1 MSSHNQQHKA
11 CFKNIIVEK
20 WDSLGDVSVAG
31 SHVLEGTGGLKRSS
45 QPSERCN
52 VINLV
57 CCYVWSTPLCKQ
69 VQVESILKIIT
80 DKTSFFHVSKLCLQM
95 ASVSLVHVTRLVF
108 QGLSSQGHP
117 CSATFHLCVLGVPGN
132 GRAVPATDAPAA
144 SAAVQLH
151 GVLAPSPLLCCP
163 PTWPSTGKHKGKGTS
178 KQAPAGN
185 CRRRHS
191 AFDGAKHHF
200 PQKNC

>member
-1 MSSHNQQHKA
+1 MFAN
-11 CFKNIIVEK
+11 
-20 WDSLGDVSVAG
+20 
-31 SHVLEGTGGLKRSS
+31 
-45 QPSERCN
+45 
-52 VINLV
+52 
-57 CCYVWSTPLCKQ
+57 
-69 VQVESILKIIT
+69 
-80 DKTSFFHVSKLCLQM
+80 
-95 ASVSLVHVTRLVF
+95 
-108 QGLSSQGHP
+108 GLSFPCPCDQAGIPRSQLTGP

-151 GVLAPSPLLCCP
+151 GVPAPSPLLCCP

-200 PQKNC
+200 PPKNC